1 MAVKIHMIRMGLDQ
15 CYIIQDKGII
25 MVDGGSPGKI
35 NELKK
40 AMNKFPLRYGE
51 NLPVFAE
58 DLAGLMESWRM
69 LLNQG
74 ARIIYPAHGKPFPSN
89 VIRKSLS

>member
-35 NELKK
+35 NEFKK
-40 AMNKFPLRYGE
+40 AMEQIPTALR
-51 NLPVFAE
+51 
-58 DLAGLMESWRM
+58 
-69 LLNQG
+69 
-74 ARIIYPAHGKPFPSN
+74 
-89 VIRKSLS
+89 